1 MEYYVIFLDVG
12 DADAIVINYQD
23 ENTRWWSIVIDAG
36 NVGDGEKVVLQKS
49 TFIL

>member
-1 MEYYVIFLDVG
+1 MEYYVNFLDVG